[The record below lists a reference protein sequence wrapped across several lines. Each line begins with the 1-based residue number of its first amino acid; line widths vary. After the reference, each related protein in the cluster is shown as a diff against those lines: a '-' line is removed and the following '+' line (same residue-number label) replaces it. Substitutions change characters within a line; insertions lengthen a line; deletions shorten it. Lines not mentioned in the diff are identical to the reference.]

1 METSFFVDP
10 TLYRC
15 RPADCTERAAEE
27 TATYDLLDRLGILYL
42 RLDHDPAMTIADCAE
57 IDERLGTAMCKNLF
71 LCNAQKTAFYL
82 LMMPGN
88 KPFRTKDL
96 SHQIQS
102 ARLSFA
108 DAAHMEAFLHIHPG
122 SVSVMGLMNDAEHR
136 VRLLIDR
143 DVAAEP
149 YVGCHPCV
157 NTSSLRIAT
166 ADLLERFLPAVGHAP
181 TMVTL

>member
-1 METSFFVDP
+1 
-10 TLYRC
+10 
-15 RPADCTERAAEE
+15 
-27 TATYDLLDRLGILYL
+27 
-42 RLDHDPAMTIADCAE
+42 
-57 IDERLGTAMCKNLF
+57 
-71 LCNAQKTAFYL
+71 
-82 LMMPGN
+82 
-88 KPFRTKDL
+88 
-96 SHQIQS
+96 
-102 ARLSFA
+102 
-108 DAAHMEAFLHIHPG
+108 MEAFLHIHPG

-143 DVAAEP
+143 DVAMEP